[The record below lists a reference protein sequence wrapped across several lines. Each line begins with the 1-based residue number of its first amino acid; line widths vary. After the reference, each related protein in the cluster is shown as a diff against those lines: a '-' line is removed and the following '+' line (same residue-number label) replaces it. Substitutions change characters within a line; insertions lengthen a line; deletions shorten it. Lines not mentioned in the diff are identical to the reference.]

1 MTINRVPAPAVARAI
16 AQLGEDVSKARRRRR
31 LSRASLAE
39 RSGVSEATL
48 KRLEKGDGSVAL
60 ENFARALNVLGEL
73 DRLENLLDSGTDELG
88 LVLMDEQ
95 LPKRVRQRRSSG
107 GTVSARL
114 LRNARPCASDARP
127 STSAISRSY
136 ATAAAV
142 FRLHLRPIVA
152 HAPRAVRGLARPAAA
167 RRSFHASRTVG

>member
-1 MTINRVPAPAVARAI
+1 MTTNKPPAPAVTRAI
-16 AQLGEDVSKARRRRR
+16 SQLGEDVSRARRRRR

-73 DRLENLLDSGTDELG
+73 DRLEKLLDSATDELG

-107 GTVSARL
+107 AL
-114 LRNARPCASDARP
+114 
-127 STSAISRSY
+127 
-136 ATAAAV
+136 
-142 FRLHLRPIVA
+142 
-152 HAPRAVRGLARPAAA
+152 
-167 RRSFHASRTVG
+167 

>member
-1 MTINRVPAPAVARAI
+1 MTTNRVPAPAVARAI

-60 ENFARALNVLGEL
+60 ENFARALNVLGAQP
-73 DRLENLLDSGTDELG
+73 DRLENLLDSGTDELE
-88 LVLMDEQ
+88 LVVMDEQ

-107 GTVSARL
+107 AL
-114 LRNARPCASDARP
+114 
-127 STSAISRSY
+127 
-136 ATAAAV
+136 
-142 FRLHLRPIVA
+142 
-152 HAPRAVRGLARPAAA
+152 
-167 RRSFHASRTVG
+167 